1 MIRVS
6 IIEDNDQFRK
16 ALEIII
22 NQVMDTTLVGS
33 YTSAE
38 KAMVGLLQS
47 PPDIAIVDI
56 SLPGMAGTELILR
69 MRDKIRNTQF
79 MVCTIHDDNDTIFEA
94 LRCGAAGYI
103 LKDPVT
109 VEEISKAIHDLYN
122 GGSPMS
128 PFIARKVI
136 SAFQKPTINDP
147 NSLLSLREKEV
158 LELVS
163 KGLLYKEIAF
173 RLEISTETVKKH
185 LKNIYQKLHVQNKV
199 EALNKFRFVF

>member
-1 MIRVS
+1 MIKVA
-6 IIEDNDQFRK
+6 IVEDNDHFRT
-16 ALEIII
+16 ALETIL
-22 NQVMDTTLVGS
+22 NQEKDLTLAGS

-38 KAMVGLLQS
+38 KALTGLEQS

-56 SLPGMAGTELILR
+56 SLPGMRGPELIVRLK
-69 MRDKIRNTQF
+69 DKIHHTQF

-94 LRCGAAGYI
+94 LKSGASGYI

-109 VEEISKAIHDLYN
+109 AVEIVKAIHDLYK

-136 SAFQKPTINDP
+136 GTFQKPTIKDV
-147 NSLLSLREKEV
+147 NSLLSGREKEV
-158 LELVS
+158 LELVAQ
-163 KGLLYKEIAF
+163 GLLYKEIAI
-173 RLEISTETVKKH
+173 RLTISTETVKKH

-199 EALNKFRFVF
+199 EALNKFRFL

>member
-16 ALEIII
+16 ALETII
-22 NQVMDTTLVGS
+22 NQVKDTTLVGS

-38 KAMVGLLQS
+38 KAMIGLLQS

-56 SLPGMAGTELILR
+56 SLPGIRGTELIVR
-69 MRDKIRNTQF
+69 MKDKIRNTQF

-94 LRCGAAGYI
+94 LKSGASGYI

-136 SAFQKPTINDP
+136 GTFQKPAINDA

-158 LELVS
+158 LELVA
-163 KGLLYKEIAF
+163 KGLLYKEIAL

-199 EALNKFRFVF
+199 EALNKFRLM

>member
-1 MIRVS
+1 MIKVA
-6 IIEDNDQFRK
+6 IVEDNDQFRT
-16 ALEIII
+16 ALETIV
-22 NQVMDTTLVGS
+22 NQEKDTTLVGS

-38 KAMVGLLQS
+38 KALNALEQT

-56 SLPGMAGTELILR
+56 SLPGMRGTELIVRLK
-69 MRDKIRNTQF
+69 DKIRQTQF

-94 LRCGAAGYI
+94 LKSGASGYI

-109 VEEISKAIHDLYN
+109 ANEIVKAIHDLYN

-136 SAFQKPTINDP
+136 GTFQKPMINDA
-147 NSLLSLREKEV
+147 NSLLSQREKEV
-158 LELVS
+158 LELVA
-163 KGLLYKEIAF
+163 KGLLYKEIAI
-173 RLEISTETVKKH
+173 RLTISPETVKKH

-199 EALNKFRFVF
+199 EALNKFRLL

>member
-1 MIRVS
+1 MIKVS
-6 IIEDNDQFRK
+6 IVEDNDQFRK
-16 ALEIII
+16 ALETIIAHGK
-22 NQVMDTTLVGS
+22 DTILVGS

-38 KAMVGLLQS
+38 KALSSMEQT
-47 PPDIAIVDI
+47 PPDVAIVDV
-56 SLPGMAGTELILR
+56 SLPGMRGPELIVRLKN
-69 MRDKIRNTQF
+69 KIHQTQF

-94 LRCGAAGYI
+94 LKSGAAGYI

-109 VEEISKAIHDLYN
+109 ADEILKAIRDLYN

-136 SAFQKPTINDP
+136 GSFQKPVINDV

-158 LELVS
+158 LELVAQ
-163 KGLLYKEIAF
+163 GLLYKEIAL
-173 RLEISTETVKKH
+173 RLSISTETVKKH

-199 EALNKFRFVF
+199 EALNKFRLM